1 MPPHLSRCYEQKQ
14 TVQWL
19 YDPRLARP
27 ATAQQQHGGLYDRL
41 LFYYIFIFNDFRQTI
56 SRSTGPNFAEFPGLA
71 ELWL

>member
-1 MPPHLSRCYEQKQ
+1 MKKSKRCSG
-14 TVQWL
+14 

-27 ATAQQQHGGLYDRL
+27 ATAQQQPGGLYDRL